1 MKDFWNQRYATQE
14 TVYGKA
20 PNLYFKSILDSLTP
34 GSLLMPAEGEGRNA
48 VYAASLGWKVE
59 AFDYSSVAQEK
70 ALQLAE
76 ANDVTIKYD
85 VLELNEFKANKQYA
99 AIGLIYVHL
108 PTKERIALHQ
118 KMIDALLPGGVL
130 IIEAFTK
137 AQINNA
143 SGGPKDI
150 EQLYSL
156 DQLKQDFASLNCI
169 QAVEIEID
177 LEEGPFHKGKAN
189 LVRYCAKKVQ
199 PS

>member
-1 MKDFWNQRYATQE
+1 MKNFWNQRYATHE

-85 VLELNEFKANKQYA
+85 VLEQNEFKANTQYA

-108 PTKERIALHQ
+108 PTKERFVFHQ

-130 IIEAFTK
+130 IIEAFSK

-177 LEEGPFHKGKAN
+177 LE
-189 LVRYCAKKVQ
+189 
-199 PS
+199 

>member
-1 MKDFWNQRYATQE
+1 MKEFWNQRYATHE

-108 PTKERIALHQ
+108 PTKERFVFHQ

-130 IIEAFTK
+130 IIEAFSKT
-137 AQINNA
+137 QINN
-143 SGGPKDI
+143 
-150 EQLYSL
+150 
-156 DQLKQDFASLNCI
+156 DQLPLQKSNN
-169 QAVEIEID
+169 
-177 LEEGPFHKGKAN
+177 H
-189 LVRYCAKKVQ
+189 
-199 PS
+199 

>member
-1 MKDFWNQRYATQE
+1 MQDFWNQRYATHD

-20 PNLYFKSILDSLTP
+20 PNQYFKSIMDSLTR
-34 GSLLMPAEGEGRNA
+34 GSLLLPAEGEGRNA

-70 ALQLAE
+70 ALQFAHTT
-76 ANDVTIKYD
+76 DVTIKYD
-85 VLELNEFKANKQYA
+85 VLELNEFKATKQYD

-118 KMIDALLPGGVL
+118 KMVDALLPGGVL
-130 IIEAFTK
+130 IVEAFSK
-137 AQINNA
+137 AQINNT

-156 DQLKQDFASLNCI
+156 DQLKQDFTSLNCI
-169 QAVEIEID
+169 QALEIEVD

-189 LVRYCAKKVQ
+189 LVRYCAKK
-199 PS
+199 

>member
-1 MKDFWNQRYATQE
+1 MQDFWNQRYATHD

-20 PNLYFKSILDSLTP
+20 PNQYFKSIMDSLTT
-34 GSLLMPAEGEGRNA
+34 GSLLLPAEGEGRNA

-70 ALQLAE
+70 ALQFAHTIG
-76 ANDVTIKYD
+76 VTIQYD
-85 VLELNEFKANKQYA
+85 VLELNEFKATKQYH

-118 KMIDALLPGGVL
+118 KMVDALLPGGVL
-130 IIEAFTK
+130 IVEAFSK
-137 AQINNA
+137 AQINNT

-156 DQLKQDFASLNCI
+156 DQLKKDFASLNCI
-169 QAVEIEID
+169 QAIEIEVD
-177 LEEGPFHKGKAN
+177 LEEGSFHKGKAN
-189 LVRYCAKKVQ
+189 LIRYCAKK
-199 PS
+199 

>member
-1 MKDFWNQRYATQE
+1 MQDFWNQRYATHD

-20 PNLYFKSILDSLTP
+20 PNQYFKSIMDSLTM
-34 GSLLMPAEGEGRNA
+34 GSLLLPAEGEGRNA

-70 ALQLAE
+70 ALQFAHTIGV
-76 ANDVTIKYD
+76 AIKYD
-85 VLELNEFKANKQYA
+85 VLELNEFKATKQYD

-118 KMIDALLPGGVL
+118 KMVDALLPGGVL
-130 IIEAFTK
+130 IVEAFSK
-137 AQINNA
+137 AQINNT

-156 DQLKQDFASLNCI
+156 DQLKKDFASLNCI
-169 QAVEIEID
+169 QAVDIEVD

-189 LVRYCAKKVQ
+189 LVRYCAKK
-199 PS
+199 

>member
-1 MKDFWNQRYATQE
+1 MQDFWNQRYATHD

-20 PNLYFKSILDSLTP
+20 PNQYFKSIMDSLTT
-34 GSLLMPAEGEGRNA
+34 GSLLLPAEGEGRNA

-70 ALQLAE
+70 ALQFAHTIG
-76 ANDVTIKYD
+76 VTIKYD
-85 VLELNEFKANKQYA
+85 VLELDEFKATKQYD

-108 PTKERIALHQ
+108 PESERIALHQ

-130 IIEAFTK
+130 ILEAFCK
-137 AQINNA
+137 AQIKNA

-156 DQLKQDFASLNCI
+156 DQLKKDFASLNCI
-169 QAVEIEID
+169 QAVDIEVD

-189 LVRYCAKKVQ
+189 LVRYCAKK
-199 PS
+199 

>member
-1 MKDFWNQRYATQE
+1 MKDFWNQRYATHD

-85 VLELNEFKANKQYA
+85 VLEINEFKANKQYA

-108 PTKERIALHQ
+108 PTKERFVFHQ

-130 IIEAFTK
+130 IIEAFSK

-177 LEEGPFHKGKAN
+177 LEEGPFHKGNAN
-189 LVRYCAKKVQ
+189 LVRYFAKKVQ

>member
-108 PTKERIALHQ
+108 PTKERFVFHQ
-118 KMIDALLPGGVL
+118 KMIDALLLGGVL
-130 IIEAFTK
+130 IIEAFSK

-177 LEEGPFHKGKAN
+177 LEEGPFHIGKAN
-189 LVRYCAKKVQ
+189 LVRYFAKKVQ